1 MTDISAPFAD
11 IDPMEIVESI
21 AQAKGWEFEQTDNGQ
36 IAMAI
41 EGQWRCYSVTV
52 AWSNNDETLRMV
64 CTIDMEPPEEAI
76 PKLYPL
82 LNLVND
88 QCWSGAF
95 TYWNEQQL
103 MVYRGALL
111 LVGTDGPLPEQ
122 AETLIEAAVAACER
136 FYPAFA
142 LTLWGDTTPEEAIQA
157 AISEAYGTA

>member
-1 MTDISAPFAD
+1 MTDITAPFAD
-11 IDPMEIVESI
+11 IDPMAIVESI
-21 AQAKGWEFEQTDNGQ
+21 AQAKGWEFDQPNNGQ

-41 EGQWRCYSVTV
+41 EGQWRTYSVTI
-52 AWSNNDETLRMV
+52 AWSNYDETLRMV

-111 LVGTDGPLPEQ
+111 LVGTDGPSPEQ
-122 AETLIEAAVAACER
+122 VETLIEAAVAACER

-142 LTLWGDTTPEEAIQA
+142 LALWGDYTSEQAIQV
-157 AISEAYGTA
+157 AIGEAYGTA